1 MKHIVITRFNYTDE
15 DKFNSRLKMMVDT
28 LIPSLKR
35 QTNQNFTWCVIT
47 KNINHRE
54 IIQSHYNK
62 PILFLNSIPE
72 AKTYSHNNGYN
83 LQTRQDSDDIVCNDY
98 IKIIQDQV
106 TKSNKDILL
115 IQFQPT
121 KLHFKSKK
129 EYHTFRYSNKFM
141 SMFLSLYQKNI
152 IHDVHDQT
160 HPNMYKITPN
170 IVTIPEGCV
179 NLVIHDDNLT
189 TKMEPYDRL
198 IIKKPVSP
206 EPQKQTLNITS
217 LIRTTRKVVR

>member
-1 MKHIVITRFNYTDE
+1 
-15 DKFNSRLKMMVDT
+15 MVNT

-35 QTNQNFTWCVIT
+35 QTNQNFTWGI
-47 KNINHRE
+47 INNNPKQQK

-62 PILFLNSIPE
+62 PITFFNSGSE
-72 AKTYSHNNGYN
+72 AKTYSRDNGYN
-83 LQTRQDSDDIVCNDY
+83 LQTRQDSDDIICDDY

-121 KLHFKSKK
+121 KLHYKSKK

-141 SMFLSLYQKNI
+141 SMFLSLYQKDI
-152 IHDVHDQT
+152 KYDIHDRT
-160 HPNMYKITPN
+160 HPKMYTITPN
-170 IVTIPEGCV
+170 IITIPEGCV

-189 TKMEPYDRL
+189 TKMESYDRL
-198 IIKKPVSP
+198 MIKKVRTP
-206 EPQKQTLNITS
+206 EQNQTILKISS
-217 LIRTTRKVVR
+217 LVKTVRKVVR